1 MAGVPLCARV
11 DCGNCVCEETMLYS
25 FRYLSARTQGGRWP
39 ALPPAAGASSSER
52 AAIPQAAL
60 LLLT

>member
-1 MAGVPLCARV
+1 
-11 DCGNCVCEETMLYS
+11 MLYS